1 VKQYM
6 RYGATLIGLYI
17 IVANGSQFGQV
28 ISAGADGGVKMTK
41 ALQGR
46 K

>member
-1 VKQYM
+1 MKQYM

-17 IVANGSQFGQV
+17 VVANGSKFGSV
-28 ISAGADGGVKMTK
+28 ISAGAEGGVKMTK

-46 K
+46 